1 MVSQKNLETE
11 INKIKQRNRRVEV
24 DKAWE
29 VSITRK
35 IVVMIL
41 TYIIIVITLYVLNLP
56 NPFMNAI
63 IPTVAFFLSTLT
75 IPLFKNWWLR
85 NIYKN

>member
-1 MVSQKNLETE
+1 MYSLKNLRKE
-11 INKIKQRNRRVEV
+11 ISQIRDRNKRVES

-29 VSITRK
+29 TSAARK

-56 NPFMNAI
+56 NPFMSAI

-75 IPLFKNWWLR
+75 IPLFKNWWLN
-85 NIYKN
+85 NIYKK